1 MIPCLNYDHTMRYSL
16 PVPPSPNL
24 PTDRSINLY
33 ASTCFVEGTPM
44 SEGRGTPWP
53 FEVLGSPLIDSNATE
68 FTFTPAPS
76 FGDKNPKQNGVLC
89 YGLDLRQ
96 EPEQAQVNLDYI
108 IWAYNNYTDKEN
120 FFNHRGFS
128 LRAGN
133 YELEEQIKA
142 GMTPEQ
148 IKATW
153 QPGLDSF
160 KQVRKKYLMYP
171 DFE

>member
-1 MIPCLNYDHTMRYSL
+1 
-16 PVPPSPNL
+16 
-24 PTDRSINLY
+24 
-33 ASTCFVEGTPM
+33 M
-44 SEGRGTPWP
+44 SEGRGTPGP
-53 FEVLGSPLIDSNATE
+53 FEVLGSPLIDSNATD

-128 LRAGN
+128 LRA
-133 YELEEQIKA
+133 
-142 GMTPEQ
+142 M
-148 IKATW
+148 ATTNW
-153 QPGLDSF
+153 RNRSRP
-160 KQVRKKYLMYP
+160 V
-171 DFE
+171 